1 MNRRLG
7 VLLAFVIWL
16 GYLGIAQAQD
26 WGVYG
31 VFGSN
36 QYVTITNSMRNSAY
50 GTCFRGIGLTSC
62 RPNLVDDDIALS
74 YERDSYKD
82 LASLYGNFY
91 CVDCCGDPPDYID
104 TWDLSCDNTVR
115 TQGIIQNFNNMELRM
130 ARKKTLTDNELT
142 ICQFNRTNPDTTF
155 LHGYTVTLTVEQY
168 DAQFS
173 FWRGVSKCVIDVDQR
188 NESLPA
194 GATFR
199 ETIILKHVPI
209 DTFSP
214 TDPVKMSIII
224 GGGVI
229 GLYIVLYF
237 LRRKRC
243 EYCQGKLV
251 ISPRLCYKCV
261 LVGAQPPDPVLLK
274 ALEDRGIAM
283 QGKPP
288 ERFGFVQV
296 WCVGCCQRIIR
307 CFTCQ
312 CWCAC
317 CYKSCRFLTC
327 NGFCGRCCQEKPD
340 DKIYAEAE
348 FADLVTEA
356 QLSMESMERGDD
368 AVESFD
374 PQSNGAQPETE
385 TGGNKKKPRS
395 KRQSRQER
403 LAAEAKELERLEK
416 RQENNPNI
424 LKYPAKTIY
433 KAVKH
438 PSVV

>member
-1 MNRRLG
+1 
-7 VLLAFVIWL
+7 
-16 GYLGIAQAQD
+16 
-26 WGVYG
+26 
-31 VFGSN
+31 
-36 QYVTITNSMRNSAY
+36 
-50 GTCFRGIGLTSC
+50 
-62 RPNLVDDDIALS
+62 
-74 YERDSYKD
+74 
-82 LASLYGNFY
+82 
-91 CVDCCGDPPDYID
+91 
-104 TWDLSCDNTVR
+104 
-115 TQGIIQNFNNMELRM
+115 M
-130 ARKKTLTDNELT
+130 ARKRTLTDNELT

-173 FWRGVSKCVIDVDQR
+173 FWRGVSKCVIVLDQR
-188 NESLPA
+188 NVSMAA

-251 ISPRLCYKCV
+251 LSPRLCYKCV

-317 CYKSCRFLTC
+317 CYRSCRFLTC
-327 NGFCGRCCQEKPD
+327 DGFCGRCCQEKPD

-348 FADLVTEA
+348 FADLVSEA
-356 QLSMESMERGDD
+356 QLSMGTMSAETMERGDD
-368 AVESFD
+368 TVEPFD
-374 PQSNGAQPETE
+374 PEAGPKPETDS
-385 TGGNKKKPRS
+385 GANKKKPKS

-424 LKYPAKTIY
+424 LKYPANTIY